1 MKKRQLKDSYALN
14 GRIDTAQAIIEKK
27 VNYLLCAKELLHH
40 ARQEWSVET
49 MHWLLDVLFGGDSCR
64 IQTKTAQQN
73 LNMVRKLALNIM
85 RMYKQETKSKI
96 ALTALMFKSL
106 LDPYQLLHILG
117 KN

>member
-14 GRIDTAQAIIEKK
+14 CRIDTAQAIIEKK

-73 LNMVRKLALNIM
+73 LNIVRILYSKRDFM
-85 RMYKQETKSKI
+85 RVMKI
-96 ALTALMFKSL
+96 IQKSL
-106 LDPYQLLHILG
+106 DTRGVINMSL
-117 KN
+117 